1 MPRVHKPIQ
10 SQLIEYVCDCGK
22 GVYRLKY
29 KTPYT
34 SDCRFTWLH
43 QCSHCGRELEFTT
56 PYPLLEVVPG
66 KVKRTF
72 MLEEAKPT
80 PVVEKYGQGFKWYSS
95 QGHGPV

>member
-1 MPRVHKPIQ
+1 MPRFNKPIQ
-10 SQLIEYVCDCGK
+10 AQLIEYACDCGK

-29 KTPYT
+29 QQPYT
-34 SDCRFTWLH
+34 TDCRFTWLH
-43 QCSHCGRELEFTT
+43 QCSHCGRELEFTV

-80 PVVEKYGQGFKWYSS
+80 PLVEKNRETFKWYSS
-95 QGHGPV
+95 QGHSQV